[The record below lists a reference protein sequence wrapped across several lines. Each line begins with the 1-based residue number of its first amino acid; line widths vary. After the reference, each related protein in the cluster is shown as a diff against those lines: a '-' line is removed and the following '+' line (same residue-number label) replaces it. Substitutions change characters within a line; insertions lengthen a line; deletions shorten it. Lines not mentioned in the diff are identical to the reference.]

1 MVDNVPISKEDSK
14 RTALRMIILSG
25 ISITSGAIL
34 IPLAIVWYIQPP
46 SIGYLTS
53 ILVLILL
60 IVMQLGVQRLRYNME
75 VKWRSVDASFVF
87 YLRNTLPKVVFN
99 DFFILLAIAGLFFIR
114 MIENNPIIL
123 LLCTDGLIIFA
134 LFVVAYSL
142 KTKSRLPKRF
152 RVMKSNEHPLVW
164 ELLDKSK
171 IKVRSIGFLDY
182 PGLKIFNAFQW
193 GTGSNSII
201 ALTDE
206 LENVLEEE
214 ELVAV
219 VAHEL
224 GHIQYGHFKKLLI
237 ASMISPLLLIN
248 LCFLYLILDVG
259 SILTSTL
266 QILSLLGLFL
276 LALGPPILLIP
287 WLTRR
292 WESKADLYAAS
303 LVGIDI
309 MTSALRKLVEYNI
322 IYANIPKRLEFLIS
336 HPILETRLDLI
347 SDSEDS

>member
-1 MVDNVPISKEDSK
+1 MVHNEPISKEDSK
-14 RTALRMIILSG
+14 RTAHRIIILSG
-25 ISITSGAIL
+25 ISILSSAFL
-34 IPLAIVWYIQPP
+34 IPLAIVWYIHPP
-46 SIGYLTS
+46 LLGYLAS
-53 ILVLILL
+53 ILALILL
-60 IVMQLGVQRLRYNME
+60 VFIQLGVQKLRYNVA
-75 VKWRSVDASFVF
+75 VKWQSVEASFAT
-87 YLRNTLPKVVFN
+87 YLRNSIPTVIFSDVI
-99 DFFILLAIAGLFFIR
+99 ILLTIFGFLFIDSIR
-114 MIENNPIIL
+114 NTPVIL
-123 LLCTDGLIIFA
+123 LLCANGITIFSFGFA
-134 LFVVAYSL
+134 LHQL
-142 KTKSRLPKRF
+142 KTTPRLPKRY
-152 RVMKSNEHPLVW
+152 RQMKTDEHPLVW

-206 LENVLEEE
+206 LEQVLEEE

-219 VAHEL
+219 AAHEL
-224 GHIQYGHFKKLLI
+224 GHIKYGHIKKLLI

-248 LCFLYLILDVG
+248 LCSLFLILDIG
-259 SILTSTL
+259 STLTSTQ

-347 SDSEDS
+347 SDTEDS